1 MEGLVLH
8 GGAILPD
15 LFPELGWP
23 GIVGPVRDL
32 CVVTGLNVA
41 GTVPPNMA
49 SSEVTEVLGYSEEIV
64 SDDMIEIH
72 NDTLDMPVECV
83 QEVVTDSNFHFGDH
97 QIIYGDEL
105 IVSSEDVPQSE
116 EIVGSDSDPY
126 VGLYVPVPTA
136 ASDVLDSSNLR
147 NFVSKPQ
154 RQKIKREIKTDF
166 RDLDLSDGKIR
177 QHGSWQ
183 QKQVSIKTLEGEFSV
198 TMWASGADDE
208 DRKDGILE
216 VGEDVSADE
225 ADPDYTEYM
234 TGKKIPVGGIP
245 GLDLSDPKQL
255 ADFARIKPKKERH
268 DEVSRTIACPHKGC
282 SKMFRDN
289 SAMRKHLH
297 THGPRVHVCAECG
310 KAFVE
315 SSKLKRHQLV
325 HTGEKPF
332 QCTFEGC
339 GKRFSLD
346 FNLRT
351 HVRIHTGDRPYVCP
365 FEGCNKKF
373 AQSTNLK
380 SHILTHAKQKSGRGS
395 VSSPDSTHAQTHIL
409 DNGHTSLDPGVSVL
423 TDQAQLVQVEVSNPD
438 EQFIVYT
445 E

>member
-1 MEGLVLH
+1 MGRH
-8 GGAILPD
+8 
-15 LFPELGWP
+15 
-23 GIVGPVRDL
+23 
-32 CVVTGLNVA
+32 
-41 GTVPPNMA
+41 NMA
-49 SSEVTEVLGYSEEIV
+49 SSEVTEVLGYSGEIV
-64 SDDMIEIH
+64 GDDMIEIN
-72 NDTLDMPVECV
+72 NDSLDMPVECV

-105 IVSSEDVPQSE
+105 IVTSEDVPQSE
-116 EIVGSDSDPY
+116 EIVGNDSDPY
-126 VGLYVPVPTA
+126 VGIYDSVPVPAPNT
-136 ASDVLDSSNLR
+136 DVLDSNSLR

-154 RQKIKREIKTDF
+154 KQKIKREVKREF
-166 RDLDLSDGKIR
+166 DLESFSEGKIR

-183 QKQVSIKTLEGEFSV
+183 QKQVSIKTLEEEFSV

-216 VGEDVSADE
+216 VGEEDSADE

-255 ADFARIKPKKERH
+255 ADFARIKPKKERYE
-268 DEVSRTIACPHKGC
+268 EVSRTIACPHKGC
-282 SKMFRDN
+282 TKMFRDN

-315 SSKLKRHQLV
+315 SS
-325 HTGEKPF
+325 
-332 QCTFEGC
+332 

-395 VSSPDSTHAQTHIL
+395 VSSPDSVSGSHSNLDSHSLDVSNATHIL
-409 DNGHTSLDPGVSVL
+409 SDSGLSLQ
-423 TDQAQLVQVEVSNPD
+423 TQFVQVEVASP
-438 EQFIVYT
+438 EEQQFIVYT

>member
-1 MEGLVLH
+1 M
-8 GGAILPD
+8 
-15 LFPELGWP
+15 
-23 GIVGPVRDL
+23 
-32 CVVTGLNVA
+32 
-41 GTVPPNMA
+41 GTVRHNMA
-49 SSEVTEVLGYSEEIV
+49 SSEVTEVLGYSGEIV
-64 SDDMIEIH
+64 GDDMIEIN
-72 NDTLDMPVECV
+72 NDSLDMPVECV

-116 EIVGSDSDPY
+116 EIVGSDADPY
-126 VGLYVPVPTA
+126 VGLYVPVPA
-136 ASDVLDSSNLR
+136 SNSDVLDSANLR

-154 RQKIKREIKTDF
+154 KQKIKREIKRDF
-166 RDLDLSDGKIR
+166 DLESFSDGKIR
-177 QHGSWQ
+177 QHGAWQ

-198 TMWASGADDE
+198 TMWASGADED

-216 VGEDVSADE
+216 VGEEISADE

-255 ADFARIKPKKERH
+255 ADFARIKPKKERQE
-268 DEVSRTIACPHKGC
+268 EVSRTIACPHKGC
-282 SKMFRDN
+282 TKMFRNN

-365 FEGCNKKF
+365 FDGCNKKF

-380 SHILTHAKQKSGRGS
+380 SHILTHAKQKTGSGSGRGGS
-395 VSSPDSTHAQTHIL
+395 NSAAMSPSSDLAAQYVH
-409 DNGHTSLDPGVSVL
+409 
-423 TDQAQLVQVEVSNPD
+423 VEVASPED
-438 EQFIVYT
+438 LQFIVYT

>member
-1 MEGLVLH
+1 M
-8 GGAILPD
+8 
-15 LFPELGWP
+15 
-23 GIVGPVRDL
+23 
-32 CVVTGLNVA
+32 
-41 GTVPPNMA
+41 
-49 SSEVTEVLGYSEEIV
+49 
-64 SDDMIEIH
+64 
-72 NDTLDMPVECV
+72 
-83 QEVVTDSNFHFGDH
+83 
-97 QIIYGDEL
+97 
-105 IVSSEDVPQSE
+105 
-116 EIVGSDSDPY
+116 
-126 VGLYVPVPTA
+126 
-136 ASDVLDSSNLR
+136 
-147 NFVSKPQ
+147 
-154 RQKIKREIKTDF
+154 
-166 RDLDLSDGKIR
+166 
-177 QHGSWQ
+177 
-183 QKQVSIKTLEGEFSV
+183 
-198 TMWASGADDE
+198 
-208 DRKDGILE
+208 
-216 VGEDVSADE
+216 SADE

-255 ADFARIKPKKERH
+255 ADFARIKPKKERF

-395 VSSPDSTHAQTHIL
+395 VSSPDSSHAL
-409 DNGHTSLDPGVSVL
+409 DTGHHSLDAGVSVL
-423 TDQAQLVQVEVSNPD
+423 SEPQLVQVEVSNPD

>member
-1 MEGLVLH
+1 M
-8 GGAILPD
+8 
-15 LFPELGWP
+15 
-23 GIVGPVRDL
+23 
-32 CVVTGLNVA
+32 

>member
-1 MEGLVLH
+1 M
-8 GGAILPD
+8 
-15 LFPELGWP
+15 
-23 GIVGPVRDL
+23 
-32 CVVTGLNVA
+32 
-41 GTVPPNMA
+41 GTVQPNMA

-64 SDDMIEIH
+64 SDDMIEIS

-83 QEVVTDSNFHFGDH
+83 QEVVTDSNFHLGDH

-105 IVSSEDVPQSE
+105 IVTSEDVPQSE

-126 VGLYVPVPTA
+126 VGLYESVPIPVPTT
-136 ASDVLDSSNLR
+136 DVLDSNHLR
-147 NFVSKPQ
+147 NFVNKPQ
-154 RQKIKREIKTDF
+154 KLKIKREIKREFDF
-166 RDLDLSDGKIR
+166 ESLSDGRIR
-177 QHGSWQ
+177 NHGSWQ

-216 VGEDVSADE
+216 VGEEASADE

-255 ADFARIKPKKERH
+255 ADFARIKPKKERYE
-268 DEVSRTIACPHKGC
+268 EVSRTIACPHKSC

-297 THGPRVHVCAECG
+297 THGPRVLVCAECG

-395 VSSPDSTHAQTHIL
+395 VSSPESLTGHTVGLEPVNGHHHLQTMAMDHGGHIL
-409 DNGHTSLDPGVSVL
+409 SDNHHGGHILSDHILQP
-423 TDQAQLVQVEVSNPD
+423 QYVQVEVASPED
-438 EQFIVYT
+438 QQFIVYT

>member
-1 MEGLVLH
+1 
-8 GGAILPD
+8 
-15 LFPELGWP
+15 
-23 GIVGPVRDL
+23 
-32 CVVTGLNVA
+32 
-41 GTVPPNMA
+41 
-49 SSEVTEVLGYSEEIV
+49 
-64 SDDMIEIH
+64 
-72 NDTLDMPVECV
+72 
-83 QEVVTDSNFHFGDH
+83 
-97 QIIYGDEL
+97 
-105 IVSSEDVPQSE
+105 
-116 EIVGSDSDPY
+116 
-126 VGLYVPVPTA
+126 
-136 ASDVLDSSNLR
+136 
-147 NFVSKPQ
+147 
-154 RQKIKREIKTDF
+154 
-166 RDLDLSDGKIR
+166 
-177 QHGSWQ
+177 
-183 QKQVSIKTLEGEFSV
+183 
-198 TMWASGADDE
+198 
-208 DRKDGILE
+208 
-216 VGEDVSADE
+216 VSADE

-255 ADFARIKPKKERH
+255 ADFARIKPKKERQE
-268 DEVSRTIACPHKGC
+268 EVSRTIACPHKGC
-282 SKMFRDN
+282 TKMFRDN

-395 VSSPDSTHAQTHIL
+395 VSSPDSVSGNH
-409 DNGHTSLDPGVSVL
+409 SLDSHSLDHSTTILSDPL
-423 TDQAQLVQVEVSNPD
+423 HHTLQTQFVQVEVASP
-438 EQFIVYT
+438 EEQQFIVYT

>member
-1 MEGLVLH
+1 MG
-8 GGAILPD
+8 
-15 LFPELGWP
+15 
-23 GIVGPVRDL
+23 
-32 CVVTGLNVA
+32 
-41 GTVPPNMA
+41 
-49 SSEVTEVLGYSEEIV
+49 
-64 SDDMIEIH
+64 
-72 NDTLDMPVECV
+72 
-83 QEVVTDSNFHFGDH
+83 
-97 QIIYGDEL
+97 
-105 IVSSEDVPQSE
+105 SE

-126 VGLYVPVPTA
+126 VGALYVPVPSSN
-136 ASDVLDSSNLR
+136 SDLDSSSLR
-147 NFVSKPQ
+147 SFVSKPGKQKLKQ
-154 RQKIKREIKTDF
+154 RGETVKREF
-166 RDLDLSDGKIR
+166 DLEGFSEGKIR

-198 TMWASGADDE
+198 TMWASGADEE

-216 VGEDVSADE
+216 VGEEVSADE
-225 ADPDYTEYM
+225 VDPDYTEYM

-255 ADFARIKPKKERH
+255 ADFARIKPKKERL

-282 SKMFRDN
+282 TKMFRDN

-332 QCTFEGC
+332 QCTFECC

-365 FEGCNKKF
+365 FDGCNKKF

-380 SHILTHAKQKSGRGS
+380 SHILTHAKQKSGSSTGRGS
-395 VSSPDSTHAQTHIL
+395 SNSVAMSPSSDLAAQY
-409 DNGHTSLDPGVSVL
+409 
-423 TDQAQLVQVEVSNPD
+423 VQVEVASPD
-438 EQFIVYT
+438 
-445 E
+445 